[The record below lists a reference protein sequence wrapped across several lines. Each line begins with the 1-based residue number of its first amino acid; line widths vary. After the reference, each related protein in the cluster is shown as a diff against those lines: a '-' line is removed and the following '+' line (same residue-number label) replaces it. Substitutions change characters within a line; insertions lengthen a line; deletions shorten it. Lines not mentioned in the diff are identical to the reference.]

1 MAVIG
6 SDVSAQAFTAFL
18 KHRMPSACITSF
30 AGGSCQTPGEG
41 VTFSSPWIR
50 NDKKGRIAVLKLGR
64 EILGIGDNEF
74 CVSKVNS
81 SISIASDNNRH
92 VLKIPSFGLIFR
104 NFFPLLFEPFRN
116 SHVGSDISVFDFLR
130 LRFGQS
136 FSVKYANILSSPFPS
151 SEVSVHALFPKMA
164 KHKSV
169 LLGPLMGVVGSL
181 DRIANADVK
190 NVDVMDY
197 LWQELMSGG
206 KYVSMR
212 PGLDFSLFFQEL
224 VRHIASVSVS
234 GGDLDSF
241 SPSQYDLVVSSQ
253 NPSELLSLYGEKN
266 EEEWIEKMSNS
277 KKVFSSR
284 FFIPRK
290 CTAKRDIVY
299 SSGTDGV
306 FAVIQQSSLYP
317 ENEGQC
323 IVDVLSDRPMD
334 GSVIGAAA
342 VDRLIVNEEE
352 IPIPSIG
359 WNERMRK
366 FNEWRIKQKNLQVVG
381 KWYYCPSGSL
391 TDVISDADRLA
402 QIVAQRYGTRRIENE
417 RRSDWMTRNDR
428 SLDFSYQD
436 DSWSAHK
443 L

>member
-1 MAVIG
+1 M
-6 SDVSAQAFTAFL
+6 DPERQ
-18 KHRMPSACITSF
+18 
-30 AGGSCQTPGEG
+30 
-41 VTFSSPWIR
+41 
-50 NDKKGRIAVLKLGR
+50 KGRIAVLKLGR

-81 SISIASDNNRH
+81 SISIVSDNTRRH
-92 VLKIPSFGLIFR
+92 VQKIPSFGLIYR
-104 NFFPLLFEPFRN
+104 NFFPLLFEPFRK

-136 FSVKYANILSSPFPS
+136 FALKYANILSSPFPS
-151 SEVSVHALFPKMA
+151 SEVAVHALFPKMA
-164 KHKSV
+164 KHESV
-169 LLGPLMGVVGSL
+169 LLGPLMGVFGSL

-212 PGLDFSLFFQEL
+212 PGLDFSFLFQEL
-224 VRHIASVSVS
+224 ARHSASVSAS
-234 GGDLDSF
+234 GGDLSSF
-241 SPSQYDLVVSSQ
+241 SPSQYDLVVSSK
-253 NPSELLSLYGEKN
+253 NPSDLLSCYGEKN
-266 EEEWIEKMSNS
+266 EEEWTHEMSRS

-290 CTAKRDIVY
+290 CSVKRDIVY
-299 SSGTDGV
+299 FSGTDGV

-323 IVDVLSDRPMD
+323 IVDVLSDRPVD
-334 GSVIGAAA
+334 GSAVGAASA
-342 VDRLIVNEEE
+342 DRVIVNEEE

-359 WNERMRK
+359 WNDRMRK

-402 QIVAQRYGTRRIENE
+402 QIVAQRYTTRSDGTARMENE
-417 RRSDWMTRNDR
+417 RRSDWISRNDR